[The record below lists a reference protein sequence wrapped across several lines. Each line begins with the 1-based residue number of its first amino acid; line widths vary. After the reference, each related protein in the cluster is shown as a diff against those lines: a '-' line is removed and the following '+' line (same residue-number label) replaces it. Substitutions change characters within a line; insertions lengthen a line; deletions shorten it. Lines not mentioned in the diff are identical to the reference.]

1 MLQPSFLAR
10 FARLNPARLLPPRR
24 PAHPR
29 LPPRY
34 RFSEAGHLERSR
46 DGGRTWCE
54 VVHLEPGYHYLRL
67 WRVGDETRLRLEYE
81 DHSVETGSTDWKE

>member
-10 FARLNPARLLPPRR
+10 FARLNPARLLPPR
-24 PAHPR
+24 
-29 LPPRY
+29 Y
-34 RFSEAGHLERSR
+34 RFSEAGHLECSK